1 MTRDFDYITLVSM
14 RFISTPV
21 MILASFLVLG
31 ACSSPKKHIHDAP
44 LLPGMS
50 PDIPIPKE
58 EPEDSAEGT
67 DIPDLDQPGKKAST
81 SPVEAESE
89 DEPDIASEPENV
101 RKKRQI
107 PFEFNQRVA
116 KWIEYFSQK
125 DRERFQ
131 RFFDRGEP
139 YREVIQNILEEN
151 RVPTDLY
158 YLGMIESGFNAHA
171 KSSAKAVGVWQFMR
185 TTGRLYGLAADA
197 YVDQRRDPIR
207 ATEAA
212 AKMLRDLYR
221 QFDSWYLAMAA
232 YNAGSGRIRGA
243 IRRAKTHD
251 FWELVE
257 RNRLPRETMDYV
269 PKFLAARY
277 IGENPELFGFYI
289 NEEKKYPDVE
299 LVSVPSPIPFQAIEN
314 ACSIPEGTLQF
325 VNPHY
330 LKSHTHP
337 GRREDEIWVPEQY
350 RKNLESRVSDL
361 AQYRIRVKRDRG
373 AADEVE
379 SYSRAQIVI
388 VKRGD
393 TLKSIAS
400 RRGLSVAY
408 LKRVNG
414 LRSSVIMPGQ
424 RLKVSARSYR
434 QSRVHPRKGKKRRS

>member
-14 RFISTPV
+14 SLISTLV
-21 MILASFLVLG
+21 WILASLLVLG
-31 ACSSPKKHIHDAP
+31 GCSSPKKFTHEAP

-50 PDIPIPKE
+50 PEIPVPKE
-58 EPEDSAEGT
+58 DPEEVASGT
-67 DIPDLDQPGKKAST
+67 DIPDLDQAGGG
-81 SPVEAESE
+81 EE
-89 DEPDIASEPENV
+89 EPDIASAPENI

-107 PFEFNQRVA
+107 PFEFNQSVA

-185 TTGRLYGLAADA
+185 ATGKLYGLASDA

-212 AKMLRDLYR
+212 AKMLRDLHR

-232 YNAGSGRIRGA
+232 YNAGPGRIRGA
-243 IRRAKTHD
+243 IRRARTRD

-257 RNRLPRETMDYV
+257 KNRLPRETMDYV

-277 IGENPELFGFYI
+277 IGENPELFGFFI

-299 LVSVPSPIPFQAIEN
+299 LVSVPSPVSFESIEK

-325 VNPHY
+325 VNPQY
-330 LKSHTHP
+330 LRSHTHP
-337 GRREDEIWVPEQY
+337 GRREDEIWVPEEY
-350 RKNLESRVSDL
+350 RKNLEGRMSDL
-361 AQYRIRVKRDRG
+361 ARYRIAVRSVPG
-373 AADEVE
+373 AGLEVE
-379 SYSRAQIVI
+379 LFSREGVVV

-414 LRSSVIMPGQ
+414 LRSSVILPGQ

-434 QSRVHPRKGKKRRS
+434 QGRVHPRKGRKGRQAGSGSLGRSE

>member
-31 ACSSPKKHIHDAP
+31 ACSSPKKYVHDAP

-58 EPEDSAEGT
+58 EAEEGT
-67 DIPDLDQPGKKAST
+67 DIPDLDQPGRQPSVPAADADSD
-81 SPVEAESE
+81 E
-89 DEPDIASEPENV
+89 EPDIASEPENV

-185 TTGRLYGLAADA
+185 TTGRLYGLAADS

-232 YNAGSGRIRGA
+232 YNAGPGRIRGA

-257 RNRLPRETMDYV
+257 KNRLPRETMDYV

-277 IGENPELFGFYI
+277 IGENPELFGFFI

-299 LVSVPSPIPFQAIEN
+299 LVSVPSPIPFRSIEN

-330 LKSHTHP
+330 LRPHTHP
-337 GRREDEIWVPEQY
+337 GRRMDEIWVPEQY
-350 RKNLESRVSDL
+350 RKNLEGRLPDL
-361 AQYRIRVKRDRG
+361 AQYRIRVKPDRG
-373 AADEVE
+373 AGDEVE
-379 SYSRAQIVI
+379 RYSRAQVVI

-400 RRGLSVAY
+400 KRGLSVAY

-414 LRSSVIMPGQ
+414 LRNSMILPGQ
-424 RLKVSARSYR
+424 KLKVSASSYR
-434 QSRVHPRKGKKRRS
+434 QNRVHPRKGKKRRSG

>member
-14 RFISTPV
+14 RFVSTPV
-21 MILASFLVLG
+21 MICSILCVLG
-31 ACSSPKKHIHDAP
+31 GCSTPKKHVHDAP

-50 PDIPIPKE
+50 PEIPIPKE
-58 EPEDSAEGT
+58 DLMAGEEEGT
-67 DIPDLDQPGKKAST
+67 EIPDLDQPGKGGG
-81 SPVEAESE
+81 VNGVDSE
-89 DEPDIASEPENV
+89 EDPDIATEPENI

-171 KSSAKAVGVWQFMR
+171 KSSAKAVGVWQFMK

-232 YNAGSGRIRGA
+232 YNAGPGRIRGA
-243 IRRAKTHD
+243 IRRAKTRD

-257 RNRLPRETMDYV
+257 KNRLPRETMDYV

-299 LVSVPSPIPFQAIEN
+299 LITVPSPIPFQAIEN

-337 GRREDEIWVPEQY
+337 GRKMDEIWVPEEY
-350 RKNLESRVSDL
+350 RKSLESRIPDL
-361 AQYRIRVKRDRG
+361 AQYRIKVRPERG
-373 AADEVE
+373 AGDEVE
-379 SYSRAQIVI
+379 RLSRAQVVI
-388 VKRGD
+388 VRRGD

-414 LRSSVIMPGQ
+414 LRGSVIMPGQ
-424 RLKVSARSYR
+424 RLKVSAASYHQNR
-434 QSRVHPRKGKKRRS
+434 THPRKGKKRRL

>member
-14 RFISTPV
+14 RFVSTSLMLIWV
-21 MILASFLVLG
+21 VFSLG
-31 ACSSPKKHIHDAP
+31 ACSSPKKYIHDAP

-50 PDIPIPKE
+50 PGIPIPKE
-58 EPEDSAEGT
+58 DPESAEEGAE
-67 DIPDLDQPGKKAST
+67 IPDLDQP
-81 SPVEAESE
+81 SPLADAAADESE
-89 DEPDIASEPENV
+89 EEPDIASDRVNPH
-101 RKKRQI
+101 KKRQI

-116 KWIEYFSQK
+116 RWIEYFSQK

-171 KSSAKAVGVWQFMR
+171 KSSAKAVGVWQFMKA
-185 TTGRLYGLAADA
+185 TGKIYGLAADA

-212 AKMLRDLYR
+212 ARMLRDLYR

-232 YNAGSGRIRGA
+232 YNAGPGRIRGA
-243 IRRAKTHD
+243 IRRAKTKD

-257 RNRLPRETMDYV
+257 KNRLPRETMDYV

-299 LVSVPSPIPFQAIEN
+299 LFTVPSPIPFQALEN

-337 GRREDEIWVPEQY
+337 GRRTDEIWVPEQY
-350 RKNLESRVSDL
+350 RKNMEAKISDL
-361 AQYRIRVKRDRG
+361 TRYRITVRPERNAG
-373 AADEVE
+373 EEVE
-379 SYSRAQIVI
+379 RYSRAQVVI

-414 LRSSVIMPGQ
+414 LKGSTILPGQ
-424 RLKVSARSYR
+424 KLKVSAASYH
-434 QSRVHPRKGKKRRS
+434 QSRAHPRKGRKRRL